1 LTETGPQRIER
12 VALRDD
18 RRRSQLLPRQRLWLA
33 RAALLWER
41 LWPAL
46 MPPAA
51 LAGLFLALALSDVLP
66 GLDGYVHTALLAVFA
81 LAFLGLLYHGLKGF
95 SWPSE
100 PAARRRIELSSGLPH
115 RPLEALQDSLAGG
128 RGDPLATRLWDLHRK
143 RIEASI
149 GRLRVGLPRPN
160 LAARDPYALRGVVV
174 LLLAVTLFAG
184 WSDGTARV
192 ERALKPNFAAGP
204 PPAPPRLDVWVTPP
218 DYTGEPP
225 IFLAAVDPKAGP
237 FKAPVGSEVLAQVQG
252 GDGATALALGDSTTK
267 FDSIGEGTFRATGKI
282 LTGDRLAVADNGT
295 VIASWPYTLIQD
307 QPPIAGFTRP
317 PSETE
322 RHALRLD
329 YAASDDYGIAK
340 VEVVITRRNASG
352 KAPTL
357 PGLPDKIVIELPG
370 PGADIRTAHGVAFRD
385 LTPHPW
391 AGTPVRL
398 QLIATDAIGQQGLSQ
413 PFDMILPAR
422 EFHNPIAQAIIEQ
435 RRQLTLDPD
444 NRLAVGRRLL
454 AIGNEPDAYNGDPVV
469 SLALR
474 IGGRR
479 LMYDKTGADLPGVQ
493 DLLWQTALRLEEGGI
508 ASAEEA
514 LRQAE
519 QALQDA
525 LDRGASD
532 QEIQHLMDQ
541 LQQAMNDFLDQLVQ
555 QAQQDATK
563 NGQQAPD
570 PHQLALQRGDLQR
583 MLDRARE
590 MLRGGARDAARQMLS
605 QLQEMLENLRANPYA
620 GQMDP
625 NQRQAEKMMR
635 DLGDLAQRQQ
645 NLLDR
650 TFRDSQ
656 QQGSDQPAPDQNGS
670 ADEQGKIRGD
680 LEDLTGRLGMLL
692 GKVPDQLS
700 DADRSMGLAEG
711 DLKAGDPNSAVQ
723 PETQALQSLQ
733 QGAQSMMQA
742 LAQRFGRKPGDR
754 GGPEPDEFGQ
764 SQDPLGRNLTG
775 LGQIDTGDVKLPD
788 KSDLQRAREILD
800 ELRRRAGD
808 PERPRYELDY
818 LDRLLKRF

>member
-1 LTETGPQRIER
+1 VT
-12 VALRDD
+12 LRDQ
-18 RRRSQLLPRQRLWLA
+18 RRRGQLLPRQHLSFA

-46 MPPAA
+46 MPAAA
-51 LAGLFLALALSDVLP
+51 LAGLFLALALSDFLP
-66 GLDGYVHTALLAVFA
+66 DLDGYFHTGVLAGFA
-81 LAFLGLLYHGLKGF
+81 LAFIGLLYHGLKGF
-95 SWPSE
+95 VWPSE
-100 PAARRRIELSSGLPH
+100 AAARRRIELSSGLPH
-115 RPLEALQDSLAGG
+115 RPLEALQDSLVGG
-128 RGDPLATRLWDLHRK
+128 RGDPTATRLWDLHRK
-143 RIEASI
+143 RLEASI
-149 GRLRVGLPRPN
+149 GRLKVGLPRPG
-160 LAARDPYALRGVVV
+160 LAGRDPYALRGVVV
-174 LLLAVTLFAG
+174 LLLAVALFAG
-184 WSDGTARV
+184 WGDGTARI
-192 ERALKPNFAAGP
+192 ERALKPSFAAGP

-218 DYTGEPP
+218 AYTGEAP

-252 GDGATALALGDSTTK
+252 GDGATELALGESSTK

-282 LTGDRLAVADNGT
+282 LSGDRLAVIDNGT
-295 VIASWPYTLIQD
+295 VIAAWPYALIQD
-307 QPPIAGFTRP
+307 QPPIAGFTRA

-322 RHALRLD
+322 RHSLRLD
-329 YAASDDYGIAK
+329 YAASDDYGISK
-340 VEVVITRRNASG
+340 VEVVITRRSAAG
-352 KAPTL
+352 QAPVLAGQPT
-357 PGLPDKIVIELPG
+357 KIVIELPG
-370 PGADIRTAHGVAFRD
+370 PGADPRAAHGVAFRD

-398 QLIATDAIGQQGLSQ
+398 RLIATDAIGQQGLSQ
-413 PFDMILPAR
+413 PFDMVLPAR
-422 EFHNPIAQAIIEQ
+422 EFHHPVARAIIEQ

-444 NRLAVGRRLL
+444 SRLAVGRRLL
-454 AIGNEPDAYNGDPVV
+454 AIGNEPDAYDGDPVV
-469 SLALR
+469 TLALR

-479 LMYDKTGADLPGVQ
+479 LILDKIGVDLPGVQ

-532 QEIQHLMDQ
+532 QEIQRLMDQ
-541 LQQAMNDFLDQLVQ
+541 LQQAMNQFLDQLMQ
-555 QAQQDATK
+555 QAQQDAAK
-563 NGQQAPD
+563 GGQQMPD
-570 PHQLALQRGDLQR
+570 PHQLSLQRSDLQR

-590 MLRGGARDAARQMLS
+590 MARGGARDAARQMLS

-620 GQMDP
+620 GQMD
-625 NQRQAEKMMR
+625 QGAKQAQKMMR

-645 NLLDR
+645 NLLDK
-650 TFRDSQ
+650 TFRQSQ
-656 QQGSDQPAPDQNGS
+656 QLAPGAAAPDQGGS
-670 ADEQGKIRGD
+670 ADEQGQIRGD
-680 LEDLTGRLGMLL
+680 LENLTGRLGMLL

-711 DLKAGDPNSAVQ
+711 DLRAGDPNSAVQ

-733 QGAQSMMQA
+733 QGAQAMMQA
-742 LAQRFGRKPGDR
+742 LAERYGRKPGDR
-754 GGPEPDEFGQ
+754 GGPDQDQFGQ
-764 SQDPLGRNLTG
+764 SQDPLGRNLPG
-775 LGQIDTGDVKLPD
+775 LGQIDTGDVKIPD

>member
-1 LTETGPQRIER
+1 MTETGPQRIER
-12 VALRDD
+12 VALSDD
-18 RRRSQLLPRQRLWLA
+18 RRRGQLLPRRRLWLA
-33 RAALLWER
+33 RGALLWER

-51 LAGLFLALALSDVLP
+51 VAGLFLALALSDVLT
-66 GLDGYVHTALLAVFA
+66 GLDGYLHAGLLAAFA
-81 LAFLGLLYHGLKGF
+81 LAFLGLLYRGLRGF

-115 RPLEALQDSLAGG
+115 RPLQALQDSLVGG
-128 RGDPLATRLWDLHRK
+128 RGDPMATRLWDLHRK
-143 RIEASI
+143 RLEASI

-160 LAARDPYALRGVVV
+160 LAGRDPYALRGVVV
-174 LLLAVTLFAG
+174 LLLAVALFAG
-184 WSDGTARV
+184 WSDGAARI
-192 ERALKPNFAAGP
+192 ERALKPSFAAGP

-218 DYTGEPP
+218 DYTGEAP

-252 GDGATALALGDSTTK
+252 GDGATALALGESTTK

-282 LTGDRLAVADNGT
+282 LTGGRLAVVDNGT

-322 RHALRLD
+322 RHSLRLD
-329 YAASDDYGIAK
+329 YAASDDYGVSK
-340 VEVVITRRNASG
+340 VEVIITRRIASG
-352 KAPTL
+352 EAPAL
-357 PGLPDKIVIELPG
+357 PGQPDKIVIELPG
-370 PGADIRTAHGVAFRD
+370 PGADLRTAHGVAFRD

-398 QLIATDAIGQQGLSQ
+398 QLIATDAIGQQGLSK

-422 EFHNPIAQAIIEQ
+422 EFHHPIARAIIEQ
-435 RRQLTLDPD
+435 RRQLTLDPN

-454 AIGNEPDAYNGDPVV
+454 AIGNEPDAYDGDPVV
-469 SLALR
+469 ALALR

-479 LMYDKTGADLPGVQ
+479 LMYDKTGADLSGVQ

-525 LDRGASD
+525 LDHGASD
-532 QEIQHLMDQ
+532 QEIQRLMDQ
-541 LQQAMNDFLDQLVQ
+541 LQQAMNQFLDQLMQ
-555 QAQQDATK
+555 QAQQDAAK
-563 NGQQAPD
+563 NGQQMPD
-570 PHQLALQRGDLQR
+570 PHQLALQRSDLQR

-590 MLRGGARDAARQMLS
+590 MARGGARDAARQMLS
-605 QLQEMLENLRANPYA
+605 QLQAMLENLRANPYA

-625 NQRQAEKMMR
+625 MQRQAQKMMR
-635 DLGDLAQRQQ
+635 DLSDLAQRQQ
-645 NLLDR
+645 SLLDK
-650 TFRDSQ
+650 TFRQSQ
-656 QQGSDQPAPDQNGS
+656 QQGTDQAAPDQSGS
-670 ADEQGKIRGD
+670 ADEQAKIRGD
-680 LEDLTGRLGMLL
+680 LEDLTGRLGMML
-692 GKVPDQLS
+692 GKVPEQLS
-700 DADRSMGLAEG
+700 DADRNMGLAEG
-711 DLKAGDPNSAVQ
+711 DLRAGDPNSAVQ

-742 LAQRFGRKPGDR
+742 LAQRFGVKPGDR

-764 SQDPLGRNLTG
+764 SQDPLGRNLPG
-775 LGQIDTGDVKLPD
+775 LGQVDTGDVKLPD

-808 PERPRYELDY
+808 SERPRYELDY

>member
-12 VALRDD
+12 VKLHDSK
-18 RRRSQLLPRQRLWLA
+18 RRRNLLPRQRLRVA

-46 MPPAA
+46 MPATA
-51 LAGLFLALALSDVLP
+51 LGGLFLALALSDLLP
-66 GLDGYVHTALLAVFA
+66 DLDGYLHAGLLAGFA
-81 LAFLGLLYHGLKGF
+81 LAFLGLLYRGLRGF
-95 SWPSE
+95 VWPSE
-100 PAARRRIELSSGLPH
+100 AAARRRIELSSRLAH
-115 RPLEALQDSLAGG
+115 RPLEALQDSLVGG
-128 RGDPLATRLWDLHRK
+128 RGDPTATRLWDLHRQ
-143 RIEASI
+143 RLEASI
-149 GRLRVGLPRPN
+149 GQLKVGLPRPG
-160 LAARDPYALRGVVV
+160 LASHDPYALRGVVV
-174 LLLAVTLFAG
+174 LLLAVALFGG
-184 WSDGTARV
+184 WSDSTARI
-192 ERALKPNFAAGP
+192 ERALEPSFAAGP

-218 DYTGEPP
+218 AYTGEAP

-237 FKAPVGSEVLAQVQG
+237 FKAPVGSDVLAQVQG
-252 GDGATALALGDSTTK
+252 GDGATELALGEASTK

-282 LTGDRLAVADNGT
+282 LTGNRLAVVGNGS
-295 VIASWPYTLIQD
+295 VIAAWPYTLIQD
-307 QPPIAGFTRP
+307 QPPIVGFTRS

-322 RHALRLD
+322 RHSLRLD
-329 YAASDDYGIAK
+329 YAASDDYSVAK
-340 VEVVITRRNASG
+340 VEVVITRRNATSEVPA
-352 KAPTL
+352 APGQ
-357 PGLPDKIVIELPG
+357 PNKIVIELPG
-370 PGADIRTAHGVAFRD
+370 PGADPRTAHGVAFRD

-398 QLIATDAIGQQGLSQ
+398 QLFATDAIGQQGLSQ
-413 PFDMILPAR
+413 PFDMVLPAR
-422 EFHNPIAQAIIEQ
+422 EFHHPVAKAIIEQ
-435 RRQLTLDPD
+435 RRQLTLEPES
-444 NRLAVGRRLL
+444 RVAVGRRLL
-454 AIGNEPDAYNGDPVV
+454 AIGNETDAYAGDPVV
-469 SLALR
+469 TLALR

-479 LMYDKTGADLPGVQ
+479 LMLDKTGADLPGVQ

-532 QEIQHLMDQ
+532 QEVQRLMDQ
-541 LQQAMNDFLDQLVQ
+541 LQQAMNQFLDQLMQ
-555 QAQQDATK
+555 QAQQDAAK
-563 NGQQAPD
+563 GGHQMPD

-590 MLRGGARDAARQMLS
+590 MAKGGARDAARQMLS

-620 GQMDP
+620 GQMD
-625 NQRQAEKMMR
+625 QGARQAQQMMR

-645 NLLDR
+645 QLLDKTYR
-650 TFRDSQ
+650 QSQ
-656 QQGSDQPAPDQNGS
+656 QLAPGQAAPDQSGS
-670 ADEQGKIRGD
+670 ADEQSKIRGD
-680 LEDLTGRLGMLL
+680 LENLTGRLGMML

-711 DLKAGDPNSAVQ
+711 DLRAGDPNGAVQ

-742 LAQRFGRKPGDR
+742 LAERFGRKPGDR
-754 GGPEPDEFGQ
+754 SGPGQDQFGQ
-764 SQDPLGRNLTG
+764 SQDPLGRNLPG
-775 LGQIDTGDVKLPD
+775 LGQVDTGDVKLPD
-788 KSDLQRAREILD
+788 KSDLQRARQILD

-808 PERPRYELDY
+808 PGRPRYELDY